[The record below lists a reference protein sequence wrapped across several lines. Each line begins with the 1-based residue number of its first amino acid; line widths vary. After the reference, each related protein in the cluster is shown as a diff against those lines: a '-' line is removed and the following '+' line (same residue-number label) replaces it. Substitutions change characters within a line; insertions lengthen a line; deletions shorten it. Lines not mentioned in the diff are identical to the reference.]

1 MSEREYTITV
11 EMLKGLDAL
20 YEDAEPYGPP
30 PGQWHRM
37 WGVLVEELREI
48 RRLIQ
53 AEVTV
58 KVEGTETVFTEW
70 WDFYEWCH
78 ARSHKL
84 EDGFDKLIG
93 DDN

>member
-1 MSEREYTITV
+1 MSEREFTITL
-11 EMLKGLDAL
+11 EMLRSFDAL

-53 AEVTV
+53 AGVTV
-58 KVEGTETVFTEW
+58 RVEGTETVFVEW

-78 ARSHKL
+78 GRYHTL
-84 EDGFDKLIG
+84 EDGFDKWIG